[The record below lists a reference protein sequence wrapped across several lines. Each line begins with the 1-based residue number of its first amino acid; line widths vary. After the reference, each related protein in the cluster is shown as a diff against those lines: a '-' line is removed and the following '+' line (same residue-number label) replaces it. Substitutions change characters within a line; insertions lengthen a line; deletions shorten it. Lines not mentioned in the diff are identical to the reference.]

1 MKEKIEQIIL
11 EYRNAIT
18 EYFEMEVPMEEDAE
32 CMDNFME
39 NMQNEIL
46 ELFK

>member
-1 MKEKIEQIIL
+1 MKDKIEQIIL
-11 EYRNAIT
+11 EYQNAIT
-18 EYFEMEVPMEEDAE
+18 EHFEMEVPMEEDAE

-39 NMQNEIL
+39 NMKAEIL